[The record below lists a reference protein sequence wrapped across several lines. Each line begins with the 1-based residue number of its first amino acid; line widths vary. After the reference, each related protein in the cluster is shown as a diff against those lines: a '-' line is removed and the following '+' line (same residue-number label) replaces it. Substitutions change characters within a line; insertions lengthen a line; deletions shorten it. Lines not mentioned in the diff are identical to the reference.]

1 MVNVDAVMRELYG
14 LVPAEFTAA
23 RDAHVSGARKEG
35 RTGEAK
41 QIAALRKPGLAVWA
55 ANLLARHDPGQAA
68 RLLKLGEGL
77 REAHR
82 NLDGAVLR
90 DLSHQQH
97 GVIGA
102 MVREA
107 ARLAGQAGQ
116 DLSESVQRDLVQT
129 LHGVLSDPKA
139 GKAWREGVLAKAP
152 DMTVGFT
159 DLEPAPG
166 TTPSPPP
173 PPPLPPVAARSGA
186 GEVPAPPRPTRKGE
200 GEAAR
205 QSARAEARRA
215 AQVMEK
221 AERALEATEKELEQA
236 RAGLTALDKKIA
248 DLREQLGEGRRER
261 ARLQAAEQ
269 TARKQQRAAGRAAHA
284 AHAESVRAHE
294 ALGRGD
300 TDAG

>member
-1 MVNVDAVMRELYG
+1 MVNVDAVMCELYG

-23 RDAHVSGARKEG
+23 RDAHVSRARKEG

-41 QIAALRKPGLAVWA
+41 QIAALRKPALAVWA

-82 NLDGAVLR
+82 DLDGAVLR

-102 MVREA
+102 MVGEA

-129 LHGVLSDPKA
+129 LHGVLTDPKA
-139 GKAWREGVLAKAP
+139 GKAWREGVLAMAP

-166 TTPSPPP
+166 TTPSRPPP
-173 PPPLPPVAARSGA
+173 PPPVAARSSA
-186 GEVPAPPRPTRKGE
+186 GEMAAPPRPTRKA
-200 GEAAR
+200 EAEAVR
-205 QSARAEARRA
+205 PSARAEAHRA

-221 AERALEATEKELEQA
+221 AERALEAADKEWEQA

-261 ARLQAAEQ
+261 AHLQAAEQ
-269 TARKQQRAAGRAAHA
+269 TARKRQRAAHA
-284 AHAESVRAHE
+284 ARAESVRAHE

-300 TDAG
+300 TDAD